1 LACLAG
7 NSDLAAPFRFE
18 RCGFKARAFLRR
30 ERAMKTESGHPLSFL
45 AKDLIAGLVVFLVAL
60 PLCLGI
66 ALASN
71 APLSSGIIAG
81 IVGGIVVGALSGS
94 QTSVAGPAAGL
105 TAIVVAQIATLGS
118 FQAMLLAVVLSGL
131 IQIGLGVARAGF
143 IAAFFPSS
151 VIKGLLAAIGLI
163 LILKQLPHV
172 LGHDADPVGD
182 LAFDQLNHENTFTE
196 LVATALDIHT
206 GAAFVGLTSILVLL
220 VWDKI
225 KWLKNSLVPAPLI
238 VVVVGVL
245 LNRLLG
251 NMDASLAIQT
261 EHLVS
266 VPMGAGGVGELI
278 QSPDWSQFG
287 NPAVYVAAVTLAIV
301 ASLETLLNLEA
312 VDRLDPEQRRS
323 PPDRELWAQG
333 VGNVIS
339 GLIGGLPLT
348 SVIVRSSVNV
358 NAGAKSRLSTITH
371 GVLLVGCVLLVPGL
385 LNQIPLASLAAILVM
400 TGFKL
405 ASPKLVKQMWAEGRP
420 QFLPFAVTVTAI
432 VATDLLKGIAVGL
445 LVAVAFILH
454 SNLRRPLRRVVEK
467 HVTGDVM
474 RIELANQVSFLNRAA
489 LESALHAVP
498 RGGHVLL
505 DARNTDYIDP
515 DILDLLEDFQKTTA
529 PAHGVEVSLVGFK
542 DKYAKLEDQIQFV
555 DHSSRDVRDALTPDK
570 VLQIFKDGN
579 KRFRSGQRLTRD
591 LVRQVSATSRGQTPM
606 AVVLSCIDSRTPAE
620 LIFDMGIG
628 DIFSVRIAGNVA
640 REKVL
645 GSIEYS
651 TCVAGAKL
659 ILVLGHTMCGAVRTA
674 VELARQDQTAEEA
687 TGCKHIDVLIN
698 DIQQA
703 IDPNIPMPVPDDPK
717 TPVRD
722 SYVDDVAR
730 RNVQRTMAIIRQRSE
745 AVNRM
750 ILEGKLAVVG
760 GVYDVRTG
768 EVTFFA
774 LDGNI
779 SESVLAEPRR
789 SKRPR
794 LQHNSGAPTELPSS
808 PTAATDV

>member
-1 LACLAG
+1 
-7 NSDLAAPFRFE
+7 
-18 RCGFKARAFLRR
+18 
-30 ERAMKTESGHPLSFL
+30 MKTLGARPWSFL
-45 AKDLIAGLVVFLVAL
+45 AKDLIAGVVVFLVAL

-71 APLSSGIIAG
+71 APLFSGVIAG
-81 IVGGIVVGALSGS
+81 IVGGIVVGVLSGS

-105 TAIVVAQIATLGS
+105 TAIVAAQIATLGS
-118 FQAMLLAVVLSGL
+118 FQAMLLAVVFAGL

-163 LILKQLPHV
+163 LILKQMPHV

-206 GAAFVGLTSILVLL
+206 GAALVGLTSILLLL
-220 VWDKI
+220 VWDKT

-238 VVVVGVL
+238 VVVIGVL
-245 LNRLLG
+245 LNRLLSG
-251 NMDASLAIQT
+251 MDQSLAIQT
-261 EHLVS
+261 VHLVN
-266 VPMGAGGVGELI
+266 VPMGGRVGDLL
-278 QSPDWSQFG
+278 QSPDWSQLG

-333 VGNVIS
+333 VGNVLS
-339 GLIGGLPLT
+339 GLVGGLPLT

-358 NAGAKSRLSTITH
+358 NAGAKTRLSAVTH

-385 LNQIPLASLAAILVM
+385 LNQIPLASLGAILVM

-405 ASPKLVKQMWAEGRP
+405 ASPKLIKQMWDEGRP
-420 QFLPFAVTVTAI
+420 QFLPFAVTVVAI

-445 LVAVAFILH
+445 LVAVCFILH

-489 LESALHAVP
+489 LESALYAVP

-515 DILDLLEDFQKTTA
+515 DILDLLEDFRKTTA

-542 DKYAKLEDQIQFV
+542 DKYPKLEDHIQFV
-555 DHSSRDVRDALTPDK
+555 DHSSRDVRDALTPDQ

-591 LVRQVSATSRGQTPM
+591 LVRQVNATSRGQTPM

-674 VELARQDQTAEEA
+674 VELARQEQTAEEV
-687 TGCKHIDVLIN
+687 TGCKHIDTLIN

-703 IDPNIPMPVPDDPK
+703 IDPNIPMPVPEDPA

-745 AVNRM
+745 AVNRL
-750 ILEGKLAVVG
+750 ILDGKLAVVG

-774 LDGNI
+774 LDGAI
-779 SESVLAEPRR
+779 SEAVLAEPRR
-789 SKRPR
+789 AKRPR
-794 LQHNSGAPTELPSS
+794 LQRPAGAPAELPSS
-808 PTAATDV
+808 PTAAD